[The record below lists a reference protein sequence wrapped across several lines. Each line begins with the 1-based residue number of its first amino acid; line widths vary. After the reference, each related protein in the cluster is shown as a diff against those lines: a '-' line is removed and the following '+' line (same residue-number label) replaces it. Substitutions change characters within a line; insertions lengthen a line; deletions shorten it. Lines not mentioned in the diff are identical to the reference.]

1 MFPAGHFQKDVSLFV
16 CPFGKKKN
24 AFIFYSLIILSR
36 LCWFWMCKNAVEL
49 NQHKGKMGIMY
60 VYI

>member
-1 MFPAGHFQKDVSLFV
+1 MFPAGHLSKRRFIICVS
-16 CPFGKKKN
+16 
-24 AFIFYSLIILSR
+24 FYSLIILSR